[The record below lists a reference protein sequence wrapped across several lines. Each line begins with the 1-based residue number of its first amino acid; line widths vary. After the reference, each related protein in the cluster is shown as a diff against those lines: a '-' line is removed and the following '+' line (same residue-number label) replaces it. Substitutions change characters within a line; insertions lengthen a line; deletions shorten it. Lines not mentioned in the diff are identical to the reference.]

1 MLRPANKGTDVLESV
16 GLPEPC
22 GTVYSA
28 LVEHPES
35 GAARL
40 AEITGLPLSKVR
52 GALDRLTAEGMAS
65 RAPGRTA
72 VWFASAPDV
81 AIGSL
86 VGRAEQ
92 ELVRVRSMMN
102 GLMDSYREAARYT
115 DPSLSVEVVRG
126 YEEVGRR
133 FSHLQSEARHQIRGF
148 DRPPYLNN
156 PGTNHD
162 NAARRARSGLNYRV
176 IYSRAALAWPDRLSQ
191 DIRPSQTFGEHS
203 RTRPTLPIK
212 MVIGDDRQAL
222 IPIRDPEAALTTAY
236 VIHPSSLLDALIA
249 LFEAEWR
256 LAMPL
261 PEVSEQ
267 GPDEATR
274 TLLLLLASG
283 QTDEAIARALGWS
296 FRTTQRRVQALMR
309 TLDATTRFQAGMEA
323 RGRGW
328 V

>member
-1 MLRPANKGTDVLESV
+1 MLESV

-40 AEITGLPLSKVR
+40 AEVTGLPLTKVR

-65 RAPGRTA
+65 RAPGRAA

-92 ELVRVRSMMN
+92 ELVRVRSLMN
-102 GLMDSYREAARYT
+102 ELMDSYREAARYT

-126 YEEVGRR
+126 HEEISRR
-133 FSHLQSEARHQIRGF
+133 FEHLQTEARHQIRGF
-148 DRPPYLNN
+148 DRPPYLDA

-162 NAARRARSGLNYRV
+162 REAGRARSGLNYRV
-176 IYSRAALAWPDRLSQ
+176 IYTRAALAWPGRLSQ
-191 DIRPSQTFGEHS
+191 DIRPSQTFEHA

-212 MVIGDDRQAL
+212 MVISDDRQAL
-222 IPIRDPEAALTTAY
+222 IPIRDPEEALTTAY

-256 LAMPL
+256 LAL
-261 PEVSEQ
+261 PIPQ
-267 GPDEATR
+267 AAGAGPDEETR
-274 TLLLLLASG
+274 SLLLLLASG

-309 TLDATTRFQAGMEA
+309 SLDATTRFQAGMEA

>member
-1 MLRPANKGTDVLESV
+1 MLESV

-40 AEITGLPLSKVR
+40 AEVTGLPLAKVR
-52 GALDRLTAEGMAS
+52 TALDRLTAEGMAS

-92 ELVRVRSMMN
+92 ELVRVRSLMN
-102 GLMDSYREAARYT
+102 ELMDAYREAARYT

-126 YEEVGRR
+126 HEEISRR
-133 FSHLQSEARHQIRGF
+133 FEHLQTEARHQIRGF
-148 DRPPYLNN
+148 DRPPYLDA
-156 PGTNHD
+156 PGTNHE
-162 NAARRARSGLNYRV
+162 NAARRARSGLTYRV
-176 IYSRAALAWPDRLSQ
+176 IYARAALAWPGRLAQ
-191 DIRPSQTFGEHS
+191 DIRPSQSFGEHA

-212 MVIGDDRQAL
+212 MVISDDRQAL
-222 IPIRDPEAALTTAY
+222 IPIRDPEEALTTAY

-256 LAMPL
+256 LAL
-261 PEVSEQ
+261 PIPDAAGAGSAA

-274 TLLLLLASG
+274 ALLLLLASG

-309 TLDATTRFQAGMEA
+309 SLDATTRFQAGMEA

>member
-1 MLRPANKGTDVLESV
+1 VLESV

-40 AEITGLPLSKVR
+40 AQLTGLPVAKVR

-65 RAPGRTA
+65 RAPGRAA

-92 ELVRVRSMMN
+92 ELVRVRSLMN
-102 GLMDSYREAARYT
+102 ALMDSYREAARYT

-126 YEEVGRR
+126 HEEISRR
-133 FSHLQSEARHQIRGF
+133 FEHLQSEARHQIRGF
-148 DRPPYLNN
+148 DRPPYLDA
-156 PGTNHD
+156 PGTNHAT
-162 NAARRARSGLNYRV
+162 AARRARSGLTYRV
-176 IYSRAALAWPDRLSQ
+176 IYTPAALAWPGRLAQ
-191 DIRPSQTFGEHS
+191 DIRPSLTFGEHA

-222 IPIRDPEAALTTAY
+222 IPIRDPAEALTTAY

-256 LAMPL
+256 LALPL
-261 PEVSEQ
+261 PEADS

-309 TLDATTRFQAGMEA
+309 SLDATTRFQAGMEA

>member
-1 MLRPANKGTDVLESV
+1 VEKGTDVLESV

-40 AEITGLPLSKVR
+40 AEVTGLPLGKVR
-52 GALDRLTAEGMAS
+52 AALDRLTVEGLAS
-65 RAPGRTA
+65 RAPGRAA
-72 VWFASAPDV
+72 VWFASAPDIAV
-81 AIGSL
+81 GSL

-92 ELVRVRSMMN
+92 ELVRVRSLMN
-102 GLMDSYREAARYT
+102 ELMDSYREAARYT

-126 YEEVGRR
+126 HEEISRR
-133 FSHLQSEARHQIRGF
+133 FDHLQTEARHQIRGF
-148 DRPPYLNN
+148 DRPPYLDA

-176 IYSRAALAWPDRLSQ
+176 IYTRAALAWPGRLTE
-191 DIRPSQTFGEHS
+191 DIRPSQTFGEHA

-212 MVIGDDRQAL
+212 MVISDDRQAL
-222 IPIRDPEAALTTAY
+222 IPIRDPEEALTTAY

-256 LAMPL
+256 LAL
-261 PEVSEQ
+261 PIPGTSGA

-274 TLLLLLASG
+274 SLLLLLASG

-309 TLDATTRFQAGMEA
+309 SLDATTRFQAGMEA

>member
-1 MLRPANKGTDVLESV
+1 
-16 GLPEPC
+16 
-22 GTVYSA
+22 
-28 LVEHPES
+28 
-35 GAARL
+35 
-40 AEITGLPLSKVR
+40 
-52 GALDRLTAEGMAS
+52 MAS
-65 RAPGRTA
+65 RAPGRAA

-92 ELVRVRSMMN
+92 DLLRVRSLMN
-102 GLMDSYREAARYT
+102 ELMDSYREAARYT

-126 YEEVGRR
+126 HEEISRR
-133 FSHLQSEARHQIRGF
+133 FGHLQSEARHQIRGF
-148 DRPPYLNN
+148 DRPPYLDA
-156 PGTNHD
+156 PGTNH
-162 NAARRARSGLNYRV
+162 ATAERRARSGLNYRV
-176 IYSRAALAWPDRLSQ
+176 IYSRAALAWPGRLAQ
-191 DIRPSQTFGEHS
+191 DIRPSQTFGEHA

-212 MVIGDDRQAL
+212 MVIGDERQAL
-222 IPIRDPEAALTTAY
+222 IPIRDPEEALTTAY

-256 LAMPL
+256 LAL
-261 PEVSEQ
+261 PIAGAAPARPE
-267 GPDEATR
+267 PDEATR
-274 TLLLLLASG
+274 TLLTLLASG

-309 TLDATTRFQAGMEA
+309 SLDATTRFQAGMEA

>member
-1 MLRPANKGTDVLESV
+1 MLESV

-40 AEITGLPLSKVR
+40 AEVTSLPLTKVR
-52 GALDRLTAEGMAS
+52 AALDRLTAEGMAS
-65 RAPGRTA
+65 RAPGRAA

-92 ELVRVRSMMN
+92 DLVRVRSLMN
-102 GLMDSYREAARYT
+102 ELMDSYREAARYT

-126 YEEVGRR
+126 HEEISRR
-133 FSHLQSEARHQIRGF
+133 FEHLQTEARHQIRGF
-148 DRPPYLNN
+148 DRPPYLDA

-162 NAARRARSGLNYRV
+162 REAGRARSGLTYRV
-176 IYSRAALAWPDRLSQ
+176 IYTRAALAWPGRLTQ
-191 DIRPSQTFGEHS
+191 DIKPSQPFEHA

-212 MVIGDDRQAL
+212 MVISDDRQAL
-222 IPIRDPEAALTTAY
+222 IPIRDPEEALTTAY

-256 LAMPL
+256 LAL
-261 PEVSEQ
+261 PIPQASGA
-267 GPDEATR
+267 GPDEETR

-283 QTDEAIARALGWS
+283 QTDEAIARALGLS

-309 TLDATTRFQAGMEA
+309 SLDATTRFQAGMEA